1 MLSERKYKKTNENDI
16 EGKDEDHRGEKCNL
30 LDCLHDGMDFPNV
43 RHQSQQVLLN
53 EPSQLCQL
61 AVCYAWRQAI
71 GVIIKRREKKKKEK
85 NESIYIYA
93 RVPCMFNPLQ
103 IVKFLRNFYFHNFP
117 RFLPLLS
124 LSLSLSLH
132 CYILYKVL
140 RFDESLFF
148 FSSRSL
154 YQYFC
159 TFLFNFT
166 RKVELPARNSIR
178 ILWKE
183 TRTPGIFPFA
193 NTHYRVLLENFD
205 SRPVKFLLFLSSAL
219 LFALFVVCICPWL
232 HRETT
237 VAGSMR
243 ASRSWNTSF
252 V

>member
-1 MLSERKYKKTNENDI
+1 
-16 EGKDEDHRGEKCNL
+16 
-30 LDCLHDGMDFPNV
+30 
-43 RHQSQQVLLN
+43 
-53 EPSQLCQL
+53 
-61 AVCYAWRQAI
+61 
-71 GVIIKRREKKKKEK
+71 
-85 NESIYIYA
+85 
-93 RVPCMFNPLQ
+93 MFNPLQ

-124 LSLSLSLH
+124 LSLSLFIVIS
-132 CYILYKVL
+132 CIKFY
-140 RFDESLFF
+140 DSTNLFF

-219 LFALFVVCICPWL
+219 LFALFVVCICP
-232 HRETT
+232 
-237 VAGSMR
+237 
-243 ASRSWNTSF
+243 
-252 V
+252 

>member
-43 RHQSQQVLLN
+43 RYQSQQVLLN
-53 EPSQLCQL
+53 QPSQLCQL

-71 GVIIKRREKKKKEK
+71 GVIIGRRKKKKK
-85 NESIYIYA
+85 TKAYTYM
-93 RVPCMFNPLQ
+93 PCTLYVQSFTDCE
-103 IVKFLRNFYFHNFP
+103 IFTKFLFP
-117 RFLPLLS
+117 QFLTFPSS
-124 LSLSLSLH
+124 LSLSLSLLIVIS
-132 CYILYKVL
+132 CIKFYDSTNPFFLVLVRCFSILA
-140 RFDESLFF
+140 LF
-148 FSSRSL
+148 S
-154 YQYFC
+154 
-159 TFLFNFT
+159 FNFT
-166 RKVELPARNSIR
+166 RKVELPARNSVR
-178 ILWKE
+178 ILWEE

>member
-1 MLSERKYKKTNENDI
+1 MYVQSFT
-16 EGKDEDHRGEKCNL
+16 
-30 LDCLHDGMDFPNV
+30 DCEIFT
-43 RHQSQQVLLN
+43 
-53 EPSQLCQL
+53 
-61 AVCYAWRQAI
+61 
-71 GVIIKRREKKKKEK
+71 
-85 NESIYIYA
+85 
-93 RVPCMFNPLQ
+93 
-103 IVKFLRNFYFHNFP
+103 KFLFP
-117 RFLPLLS
+117 QFPTFSSSSLS

-132 CYILYKVL
+132 RYILYKVL

>member
-71 GVIIKRREKKKKEK
+71 GVIIKRREKKKKKK

-124 LSLSLSLH
+124 LSLFLFLFIVISCIKFYDSTN
-132 CYILYKVL
+132 
-140 RFDESLFF
+140 LFF
-148 FSSRSL
+148 FLVLVR
-154 YQYFC
+154 C
-159 TFLFNFT
+159 I
-166 RKVELPARNSIR
+166 SI
-178 ILWKE
+178 
-183 TRTPGIFPFA
+183 
-193 NTHYRVLLENFD
+193 
-205 SRPVKFLLFLSSAL
+205 
-219 LFALFVVCICPWL
+219 FALFCSILRERLSFRHETPFVFYGRKRE
-232 HRETT
+232 HREFF
-237 VAGSMR
+237 R
-243 ASRSWNTSF
+243 SRILIIECY
-252 V
+252 